1 MEYEFTPERGK
12 YIDSRGRIILNA
24 CPGSGKTTSIAKKIG
39 ILQENWKTTNNNYS
53 GIACLSFTNKA
64 KDEIQNKCIEVNGK
78 YINYPHLVS
87 TIDSFICKYITLPFF
102 NLVLTDAPSNFKVV
116 DDDSLIENSF
126 KIHYFDR
133 AGNSK
138 EGIERP
144 LNSFK
149 SDQGRLLFHLYN
161 IKDIWI
167 EKNGKFSFKG
177 KSKDS
182 DETFQ
187 DFAKIVFSKKLKKG
201 LITSQDASY
210 IALKILSKNNRVG
223 EYLVKRFPYIFID
236 EAQDCSELQH
246 AVFDKLVEYGLKNI
260 ELIGDP
266 YQSLYQWRNAKPQLF
281 IDKCQ
286 NKHWQELP
294 MSENRRSN
302 QRIIDFYSQLRQKE
316 SVAITSKNVVDRD
329 LPIIIYRYND
339 ENKETIINDFES
351 ICISKKLQKNQIV
364 VRGNVLKNRMIG
376 RAIPIEPWKSNLPN
390 SLIKALNNKD
400 IGDLKNAMKE
410 LRSVSVD
417 LLFGSIYSDE
427 KKEFESKIKNDID
440 HNSILYDL
448 LKQIPSLNLSFEEWT
463 RQCQALLKK
472 HFALEVEP
480 NFEFKSRMNGFK
492 MKDLKG
498 ESIDLYFKKNISG
511 KYNIPI
517 TTIHNIKGATLDSIL
532 IFLSESSAGQGVSFN
547 NFVQPTD
554 FPSEKHRILYV
565 ACSRPKQ
572 FLALA
577 IPDKIGIGEI
587 IAKFGESVTVK

>member
-1 MEYEFTPERGK
+1 MEYEFTPEREK
-12 YIDSRGRIILNA
+12 YIESRGRIILNA

-39 ILQENWKTTNNNYS
+39 ILQENWKTTNNSYS

-102 NLVLTDAPSNFKVV
+102 NLVLTDAPSKIKVV

-133 AGNSK
+133 AGNRE

-187 DFAKIVFSKKLKKG
+187 NFAKIVFSKKLIKG

-223 EYLVKRFPYIFID
+223 EYLVKRFPYVFID

-266 YQSLYQWRNAKPQLF
+266 YQSLYEWRNAKPQLF
-281 IDKCQ
+281 VDKCQ

-302 QRIIDFYSQLRQKE
+302 QRIIDFYS
-316 SVAITSKNVVDRD
+316 
-329 LPIIIYRYND
+329 
-339 ENKETIINDFES
+339 
-351 ICISKKLQKNQIV
+351 
-364 VRGNVLKNRMIG
+364 
-376 RAIPIEPWKSNLPN
+376 NL
-390 SLIKALNNKD
+390 
-400 IGDLKNAMKE
+400 
-410 LRSVSVD
+410 
-417 LLFGSIYSDE
+417 
-427 KKEFESKIKNDID
+427 
-440 HNSILYDL
+440 
-448 LKQIPSLNLSFEEWT
+448 
-463 RQCQALLKK
+463 
-472 HFALEVEP
+472 
-480 NFEFKSRMNGFK
+480 
-492 MKDLKG
+492 
-498 ESIDLYFKKNISG
+498 
-511 KYNIPI
+511 
-517 TTIHNIKGATLDSIL
+517 
-532 IFLSESSAGQGVSFN
+532 
-547 NFVQPTD
+547 
-554 FPSEKHRILYV
+554 
-565 ACSRPKQ
+565 
-572 FLALA
+572 
-577 IPDKIGIGEI
+577 
-587 IAKFGESVTVK
+587 